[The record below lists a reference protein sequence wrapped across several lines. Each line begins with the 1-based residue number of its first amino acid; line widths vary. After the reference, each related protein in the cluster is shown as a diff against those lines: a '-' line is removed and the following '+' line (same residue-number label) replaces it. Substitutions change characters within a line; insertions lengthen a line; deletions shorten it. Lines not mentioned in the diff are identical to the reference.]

1 MVNMVST
8 LVQKLIKG
16 FYEFGD
22 MNIFK
27 ICRYYL
33 DYDVNNKL
41 EGDNWQC
48 WKTRYQKFAVVQ
60 AKEDETKS
68 KLLGSNGMMN

>member
-22 MNIFK
+22 VNIFK
-27 ICRYYL
+27 FCRYYS

-48 WKTRYQKFAVVQ
+48 WKTRY
-60 AKEDETKS
+60 
-68 KLLGSNGMMN
+68 